1 MRDCPGG
8 GTIDVSGTMEG
19 SIDRENRTGTLMSE
33 AVIVMAGC
41 VITRREHSITL
52 TTTAPDHL
60 QKTGEV
66 TIQNR
71 EHSGTLTIAGSSTWE
86 KDTGESD
93 TCEIN
98 ISMTVSPDGRSR
110 TGTVCGREINSL
122 TRLPRS
128 NPQRGARWGI

>member
-71 EHSGTLTIAGSSTWE
+71 VHGRRTPGSRIRVRST
-86 KDTGESD
+86 S
-93 TCEIN
+93 
-98 ISMTVSPDGRSR
+98 
-110 TGTVCGREINSL
+110 
-122 TRLPRS
+122 
-128 NPQRGARWGI
+128 A